1 MLKHYKEFLPNH
13 PVIQSMLW
21 ISRLWSIRQPS
32 FFPQGWRPLGT
43 VSRKACNVIFFPI
56 TEKIDVLGDRYDKE
70 SSTKQSIWNT
80 RSAFKNTKRICCEKA
95 DYSGN
100 RASLWHEPFLTIT
113 AYKRRLQLLLVGDYL
128 IRNTLGN
135 KTITS
140 SEMFEYQTDIQSNKL
155 TIP

>member
-1 MLKHYKEFLPNH
+1 MFWGIGTTKNPPLNKAYGKQDLLSKTPKGYAVKKLITRETELP
-13 PVIQSMLW
+13 S
-21 ISRLWSIRQPS
+21 
-32 FFPQGWRPLGT
+32 
-43 VSRKACNVIFFPI
+43 
-56 TEKIDVLGDRYDKE
+56 
-70 SSTKQSIWNT
+70 
-80 RSAFKNTKRICCEKA
+80 
-95 DYSGN
+95 
-100 RASLWHEPFLTIT
+100 EPFLTIS